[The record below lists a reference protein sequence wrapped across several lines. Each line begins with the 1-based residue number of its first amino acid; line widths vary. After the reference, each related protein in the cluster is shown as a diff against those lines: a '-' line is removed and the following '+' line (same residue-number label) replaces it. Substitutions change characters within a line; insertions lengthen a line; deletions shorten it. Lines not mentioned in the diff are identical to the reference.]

1 MGDWQKWVAA
11 GMMIMMVVYIFPR
24 AKHMLK
30 NSPKGSSN
38 DWIGFLVLIGG
49 VALFVVLLTKM
60 V

>member
-11 GMMIMMVVYIFPR
+11 GIMVMMVVYIFPR

-30 NSPKGSSN
+30 ESPKGSTN
-38 DWIGFLVLIGG
+38 DWTGFLVLIAV
-49 VALFVVLLTKM
+49 VALFVVLLTQL